1 MAEDIQGLIEKI
13 KREGIQAAE
22 VKAHDIEVQAKQ
34 NAAEI
39 IKKARQEAEIILE
52 NAKEMSARTEKNTQ
66 ALLTQA
72 ARDLILGFKKEI
84 NNILNKI
91 IAAEIKP
98 ALGGEQIAELI
109 FALIKDYAQA
119 EKEGLVITLPK
130 ADRENLE
137 QYLFSRL
144 KEEVKKG
151 ITLKTNDDIQA
162 GFLIS
167 YDAGKSYYDF
177 TGQSLLDYISA
188 QIKPK
193 LAELF
198 KDVTEK
204 SKNV

>member
-22 VKAHDIEVQAKQ
+22 VLAHDIEVQAKQ
-34 NAAEI
+34 NASGI
-39 IKKARQEAEIILE
+39 IEKAKQEAEKIME
-52 NAKEMSARTEKNTQ
+52 EAKEKSVRTEKNTQ

-91 IAAEIKP
+91 IAVEIKP
-98 ALGGEQIAELI
+98 VLGGEQIAELI
-109 FALIKDYAQA
+109 FTLIKDYAQA
-119 EKEGLVITLPK
+119 EKQGLVITLPK
-130 ADRENLE
+130 ADQENLQ

-151 ITLKTNDDIQA
+151 ITIKTNDDIQV
-162 GFLIS
+162 GFRIS

-177 TGQSLLDYISA
+177 TGQSLIDYLSA
-188 QIKPK
+188 RVKPK

-198 KDVTEK
+198 KDVG
-204 SKNV
+204 

>member
-22 VKAHDIEVQAKQ
+22 VKARDIEAQAKQ
-34 NAAEI
+34 NASGI
-39 IKKARQEAEIILE
+39 IEKAKQEAQIILE
-52 NAKEMSARTEKNTQ
+52 NAKEMSVRTEKNTQ
-66 ALLTQA
+66 ALLKQA
-72 ARDLILGFKKEI
+72 ARDIVLAFKKEL

-91 IAAEIKP
+91 FTAEIKP
-98 ALGGEQIAELI
+98 VLSGAQMAELI

-119 EKEGLVITLPK
+119 EKDGLVITLPK
-130 ADRENLE
+130 ADQENLQ

-151 ITLKTNDDIQA
+151 ITLKTSDDLRV

-167 YDAGKSYYDF
+167 YDAGKSHYDF
-177 TGQSLLDYISA
+177 TEQSFLDYLSER
-188 QIKPK
+188 IKPA

-198 KDVTEK
+198 KDVT
-204 SKNV
+204 

>member
-13 KREGIQAAE
+13 KREGIQAAQE
-22 VKAHDIEVQAKQ
+22 KANVIEAQAKQ

-39 IKKARQEAEIILE
+39 IEKAKQEAEKIME
-52 NAKEMSARTEKNTQ
+52 EAKEKSVRTEKNTQ
-66 ALLTQA
+66 ALLKQA
-72 ARDLILGFKKEI
+72 ARDLVLAFKKEL
-84 NNILNKI
+84 NDILNKI

-98 ALGGEQIAELI
+98 ALSGAQIAELI
-109 FALIKDYAQA
+109 FTLIKDYAQA
-119 EKEGLVITLPK
+119 EKEGLVISLQK
-130 ADRENLE
+130 ADQENLQ

-151 ITLKTNDDIQA
+151 ITIKTNDDIQA

-177 TGQSLLDYISA
+177 TGQSLVDYISA
-188 QIKPK
+188 RIKPK

-198 KDVTEK
+198 KDIG
-204 SKNV
+204 

>member
-1 MAEDIQGLIEKI
+1 M
-13 KREGIQAAE
+13 
-22 VKAHDIEVQAKQ
+22 
-34 NAAEI
+34 
-39 IKKARQEAEIILE
+39 
-52 NAKEMSARTEKNTQ
+52 
-66 ALLTQA
+66 
-72 ARDLILGFKKEI
+72 
-84 NNILNKI
+84 
-91 IAAEIKP
+91 
-98 ALGGEQIAELI
+98 
-109 FALIKDYAQA
+109 IKDYAQA

-204 SKNV
+204 SKMSNLSITKSQTPNKTQSSINSNQKREAVGLIIGKLIIGYYLVIVIWCLVI

>member
-22 VKAHDIEVQAKQ
+22 VKANDIEAQAKQ
-34 NAAEI
+34 NASGI
-39 IKKARQEAEIILE
+39 IEKAKQEAEKILE
-52 NAKEMSARTEKNTQ
+52 EAKEESVRTEKNTQ
-66 ALLTQA
+66 ALLKQA
-72 ARDLILGFKKEI
+72 ARDLVLAFKKEL
-84 NNILNKI
+84 NNILSKI

-98 ALGGEQIAELI
+98 VLSGEQIAELL

-119 EKEGLVITLPK
+119 EKQGLVITLPK
-130 ADRENLE
+130 VDRENLE

-151 ITLKTNDDIQA
+151 ITIKTNDDIQS

-177 TGQSLLDYISA
+177 TEQSLVDYLSA

-198 KDVTEK
+198 KDIGRG
-204 SKNV
+204 

>member
-22 VKAHDIEVQAKQ
+22 VLGRDIEAQAKQ
-34 NAAEI
+34 NASGI
-39 IKKARQEAEIILE
+39 IEKAQQEAERILDE
-52 NAKEMSARTEKNTQ
+52 AKENSVRTEKNTQ
-66 ALLTQA
+66 ALLKQS
-72 ARDLILGFKKEI
+72 ARDLVLAFKKEI

-98 ALGGEQIAELI
+98 VLSGEQIAELLFI
-109 FALIKDYAQA
+109 LIKDYAQA
-119 EKEGLVITLPK
+119 EKEGLVITLSK
-130 ADRENLE
+130 ADQENLQ

-151 ITLKTNDDIQA
+151 ITIKTNDDIQA

-177 TGQSLLDYISA
+177 TGQSLVDYLSA

-193 LAELF
+193 LSQIL
-198 KDVTEK
+198 KDAI
-204 SKNV
+204 SS

>member
-22 VKAHDIEVQAKQ
+22 VKARDMEAQAKQ
-34 NAAEI
+34 NASGI
-39 IKKARQEAEIILE
+39 IEKAKQEARIILE
-52 NAKEMSARTEKNTQ
+52 NAKEMSVRTEKNTQ
-66 ALLTQA
+66 ALLKQA
-72 ARDLILGFKKEI
+72 ARDLVLAFKKEL
-84 NNILNKI
+84 NNILNKL

-98 ALGGEQIAELI
+98 VLNGEQMAELI

-119 EKEGLVITLPK
+119 EKDGLVITLAK
-130 ADRENLE
+130 ADQENLQ

-151 ITLKTNDDIQA
+151 ITLKTSDDLRA

-167 YDAGKSYYDF
+167 YDAGKSHYDF
-177 TGQSLLDYISA
+177 TEQSLLDYLSER
-188 QIKPK
+188 IKPK

-198 KDVTEK
+198 KDVG
-204 SKNV
+204 

>member
-22 VKAHDIEVQAKQ
+22 VKAHDIEAQAKQ
-34 NAAEI
+34 NADEI
-39 IKKARQEAEIILE
+39 VKKARQEAEIILE
-52 NAKEMSARTEKNTQ
+52 NAKEMSVRTEKDTQ
-66 ALLTQA
+66 VLLKQA
-72 ARDLILGFKKEI
+72 ARDLVLAFKKEL
-84 NNILNKI
+84 NDILNKI

-98 ALGGEQIAELI
+98 VLNSEQIAELL
-109 FALIKDYAQA
+109 FVLIKDYAQA

-130 ADRENLE
+130 ADQENLQ

-151 ITLKTNDDIQA
+151 ITFKTNDDIQA
-162 GFLIS
+162 GFQIS

-177 TGQSLLDYISA
+177 TEQSLIDYLSA
-188 QIKPK
+188 RIKPK

-198 KDVTEK
+198 KDV
-204 SKNV
+204 S

>member
-1 MAEDIQGLIEKI
+1 MAEDIQALIEKI
-13 KREGIQAAE
+13 KQEGIQAAQE
-22 VKAHDIEVQAKQ
+22 KAHVIEAQAKQ

-39 IKKARQEAEIILE
+39 IEKAKQEAERILE
-52 NAKEMSARTEKNTQ
+52 EIKEKSIRTEKDTQ
-66 ALLTQA
+66 ALLKQA
-72 ARDLILGFKKEI
+72 ARDIVLAFKKEI
-84 NNILNKI
+84 NDTLNKI

-98 ALGGEQIAELI
+98 ALSGAQIAELL
-109 FALIKDYAQA
+109 FALIKDYTQA
-119 EKEGLVITLPK
+119 EKGGIVIALPK

-177 TGQSLLDYISA
+177 TGQSLVDYLSA
-188 QIKPK
+188 RIKPK

-198 KDVTEK
+198 KDAG
-204 SKNV
+204 

>member
-1 MAEDIQGLIEKI
+1 MIMAEDIQGLIEKI

-22 VKAHDIEVQAKQ
+22 VKAHDIEAQAKQ

-98 ALGGEQIAELI
+98 ALSGEQIAELI

-137 QYLFSRL
+137 HYLFSRL

-151 ITLKTNDDIQA
+151 ITIKTNDDIQT
-162 GFLIS
+162 GFQIS

-177 TGQSLLDYISA
+177 TGQSLIDYIGA
-188 QIKPK
+188 QIKPT
-193 LAELF
+193 LAEFF
-198 KDVTEK
+198 KDA
-204 SKNV
+204 S

>member
-13 KREGIQAAE
+13 KQEGIQAAE
-22 VKAHDIEVQAKQ
+22 VKARDIEAQAKQ
-34 NAAEI
+34 NASGI
-39 IKKARQEAEIILE
+39 IEKAKQEAQIILE
-52 NAKEMSARTEKNTQ
+52 NAKEMAVRTEKNTQ
-66 ALLTQA
+66 ALLKQA
-72 ARDLILGFKKEI
+72 ARDLVLAFKKEL
-84 NNILNKI
+84 NDILSKI

-98 ALGGEQIAELI
+98 VLSGEQIAELL

-119 EKEGLVITLPK
+119 EKEGLVITLSK
-130 ADRENLE
+130 TNQENLQ
-137 QYLFSRL
+137 QYLFFRL

-151 ITLKTNDDIQA
+151 ITIKTNDDIQA

-177 TGQSLLDYISA
+177 TGQSLIDYISA
-188 QIKPK
+188 RVKPT